1 MLLIAWEGV
10 DVVRR
15 AIPRLAAISGINS
28 VELESLAAMVG
39 QALDDRSRRVPRQHV
54 VSRVLLRQFCE
65 DVPEGPGLLST
76 YLLQSRSWKALPPSS
91 VARVSNFVKTDSKE
105 TEDLWNLTETNLPTA
120 LRAALSSDP
129 FADPRCVKT
138 IKDAIIL
145 HLTRSYE
152 LREYHER
159 RWAESLA
166 VVRNWVLSQDASEIE
181 RRFRD
186 KHHGLVPPSRRYARK
201 EMVDDLLAEPRRL
214 GASGFMF
221 RVTVA
226 DYFTEA
232 CQRTSHWGLEI
243 LNPER
248 GEFLIGD
255 NPAFTIGHGRGA
267 LGFTEGVFL
276 PNASSVVLPLAPYR
290 LAALGSKNRLTVL
303 GETWVAELNAFQ
315 VRKARNQIFMRPG
328 SSLGEFVQQ
337 TRSAAGTP
345 PL

>member
-15 AIPRLAAISGINS
+15 AIPRLAAVSGTSS
-28 VELESLAAMVG
+28 VELESLVAMVRR
-39 QALDDRSRRVPRQHV
+39 ALDDRSPRIPGQHV

-91 VARVSNFVKTDSKE
+91 VARVSNFVKIDSTE
-105 TEDLWNLTETNLPTA
+105 TEDLWNLTETDLPSA
-120 LRAALSSDP
+120 LRAARSSDP
-129 FADPRCVKT
+129 FADPRHVKT
-138 IKDAIIL
+138 IRDAIVL
-145 HLTRSYE
+145 HLIRSYE
-152 LREYHER
+152 LREYHDR
-159 RWAESLA
+159 RWAENLA
-166 VVRNWVLSQDASEIE
+166 VVRNWLSSHDGSEIE

-186 KHHGLVPPSRRYARK
+186 KHRGLLPPSRRYARE
-201 EMVDDLLAEPRRL
+201 EMIDDLLAEPRRL

-226 DYFTEA
+226 DYFTEV
-232 CQRTSHWGLEI
+232 CQRTSRWGLEI
-243 LNPER
+243 LYPER

-276 PNASSVVLPLAPYR
+276 PNASSVVLPLAPHR
-290 LAALGSKNRLTVL
+290 LAALGPANRLTPL
-303 GETWVAELNAFQ
+303 AEPCVAELNAFQ
-315 VRKARNQIFMRPG
+315 VRKARNQVFIRPA
-328 SSLGEFVQQ
+328 SSLAEFVHL
-337 TRSAAGTP
+337 TRSAAETP
-345 PL
+345 PV